1 MTEPTPSGRDALR
14 TLLMSLLTA
23 PVFIVIA
30 VFLIVGGIGDHELPP
45 VWLTVGLL
53 ALVAAAVGLARFLG
67 DQLPAIAI
75 GTARD
80 QAMARA
86 LNAFRA
92 NVMVR
97 YAVLEAPVLIGV
109 VVSFLVDHGA
119 WPLLIAGV
127 PSIIA
132 MFALLWPSE
141 ASFERAERRLDRDGG
156 RSYLR
161 EAS

>member
-23 PVFIVIA
+23 PVFILIA
-30 VFLIVGGIGDHELPP
+30 VFLIVGGISDHELPP
-45 VWLTVGLL
+45 VLLTVGLL

-67 DQLPAIAI
+67 AQLPAIAI
-75 GTARD
+75 GTPRD
-80 QAMARA
+80 EAMARA
-86 LNAFRA
+86 LGAFRA

-97 YAVLEAPVLIGV
+97 YAVLEAPLLIGV

-127 PSIIA
+127 PSIVA
-132 MFALLWPSE
+132 MFALLWPSQ